1 MTRQVAYLFAGQGSQ
16 YCGMGKDFYDNSPA
30 VRQIY
35 ECAGDILGRDIA
47 AVSFGD
53 NEAELSKTI
62 NSQPAIFTMSLA
74 CYTLCKDHLP
84 PAMAM
89 AGHSLGEYAAL
100 CANGVMSMED
110 GFRVIDARA
119 HAMQDAGDRHP
130 GAMYA
135 IIGCD
140 PDKVGEVCEGID
152 GYVLPVNYNSP
163 VQTVIAGELSAAE
176 KAAEVFTQM
185 GHRAVKLGVSAA
197 FHSKLMEEAAASFK
211 EAISSISFQK
221 GKVPF
226 YSNVTGDCEA
236 DLSDMPAYLA
246 RHMVSPV
253 RFTDELAN
261 IRKAGAS
268 AFVEVG
274 PGKVLSGLVRKTL
287 KGMPMLR
294 VENMKSLQ
302 TTTAELSL

>member
-1 MTRQVAYLFAGQGSQ
+1 MTKVAYLFAGQGSQ
-16 YCGMGKDFYDNSPA
+16 YCGMGKEFYDTSPA

-47 AVSFGD
+47 AVSFGED
-53 NEAELSKTI
+53 ADALSQTI
-62 NSQPAIFTMSLA
+62 NAQPAIFAMSLA

-119 HAMQDAGDRHP
+119 RAMQQAGERHP

-135 IIGCD
+135 IVGCD
-140 PDKVGEVCEGID
+140 PEKVGEVCEGID

-163 VQTVIAGELSAAE
+163 VQTVIAGELDAAA
-176 KAAEVFTQM
+176 KAVEVFTQM

-197 FHSKLMEEAAASFK
+197 FHSRLMEEAAVSFK
-211 EAISSISFQK
+211 EAIASIPFGK
-221 GKVPF
+221 GKAPF
-226 YSNVTGDCEA
+226 YSNVTGDCDA
-236 DLSDMPAYLA
+236 DLTDMPSYLA

-253 RFTDELAN
+253 LFTKELAN
-261 IRKAGAS
+261 IRQAGAS
-268 AFVEVG
+268 IFVELG
-274 PGKVLSGLVRKTL
+274 PGKVLTGLVRKTL
-287 KGMPMLR
+287 KGMPNLHI
-294 VENMKSLQ
+294 ENKKTLG
-302 TTTAELSL
+302 TAIAELSL